1 MITHE
6 KMILFDLDGTLWDSA
21 ENVAESWNDVLER
34 RKVTVRRPSLMSE
47 AEMNSLIGPKSR
59 PDTGKA
65 AHADGDIPAAEARGD
80 GDSGDGLTAGDIPA
94 AGTRGRGYRILTGE
108 DIHAVMGKT
117 MSDIADIMFGHL
129 DPGLKSSVADECNKY
144 EVDYISEN
152 GGVLF
157 RGVRETIEVLHR
169 KGIAMGIVSNCQ
181 SGYIGAFLKSMDMT
195 EYFADTEEWGNTFKS
210 KGENIRLLMERN
222 GCKEAFYVGDTSG
235 DERAA
240 RAAGIPFV
248 HAAYGFGSAE
258 SPDAVITEFPEILQ
272 LV

>member
-1 MITHE
+1 
-6 KMILFDLDGTLWDSA
+6 
-21 ENVAESWNDVLER
+21 
-34 RKVTVRRPSLMSE
+34 MSE
-47 AEMNSLIGPKSR
+47 EEMNSLTGQNSR
-59 PDTGKA
+59 TGAGKESCT
-65 AHADGDIPAAEARGD
+65 DGDIPAAGVSGGGEC
-80 GDSGDGLTAGDIPA
+80 GDGLAAGDIPA
-94 AGTRGRGYRILTGE
+94 AGTPGRGYRILTGE

-129 DPGLKSSVADECNKY
+129 DPELKNSVADECNKY

-157 RGVRETIEVLHR
+157 RGVRETVETLHR
-169 KGIAMGIVSNCQ
+169 EGIAMGIVSNCQ

-248 HAAYGFGSAE
+248 YASYGFGSAE
-258 SPDAVITEFPEILQ
+258 NPDAVITEFPEILQ
-272 LV
+272 LTVDSRCMY